1 MAYRINIILFTLISL
16 FIIKTKAQN
25 YNPFPESNSYWTVI
39 EYFNDRVVLFSV
51 EGDTLVNNVPYK
63 KVYKLIKAE
72 NGIDTVSNLH
82 CLMRQE
88 IDQKKIYTIRSYLN
102 EVDEKLAYN
111 FNVNFGDTIILTA
124 YDYNK
129 IGDSI
134 FVVNQSI
141 IADSIQLYNGEYR
154 KMFAVN
160 SLSTNFDLLVIEGIG
175 AMNSPFPNQ
184 DDWDGLHSNLLTCH
198 EVNFEYVFV
207 NYFENYYDPETSCG
221 FDIIDDISDNTMSL
235 WRLYPNPTNKEVFL
249 EVPSFYLNTE
259 VVIDIYAID
268 GTLKKEYKLP
278 NLQNSIIRLSIADLS
293 DGLYIIT
300 FSNKFSK
307 AYIDKLI
314 INN

>member
-207 NYFENYYDPETSCG
+207 NYFENYYDPESSCG
-221 FDIIDDISDNTMSL
+221 FDLIDGISDLEKNPI
-235 WRLYPNPTNKEVFL
+235 YYFPNPAFNRVSIIIPSIHFDSDIVVSVYSFGGFLIDEYKYTNLKTEKINLDL
-249 EVPSFYLNTE
+249 EDLSAG
-259 VVIDIYAID
+259 IYFI
-268 GTLKKEYKLP
+268 TLKSN
-278 NLQNSIIRLSIADLS
+278 NLTQ
-293 DGLYIIT
+293 YV
-300 FSNKFSK
+300 
-307 AYIDKLI
+307 DKLI
-314 INN
+314 INK